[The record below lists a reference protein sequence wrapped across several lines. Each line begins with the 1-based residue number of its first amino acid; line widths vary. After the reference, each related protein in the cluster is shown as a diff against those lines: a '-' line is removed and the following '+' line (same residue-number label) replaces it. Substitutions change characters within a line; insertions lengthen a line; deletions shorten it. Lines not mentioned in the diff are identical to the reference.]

1 MPKLI
6 SKQEIIIEWS
16 DFGLWKQRI
25 APKSTAVRSTG
36 VHLSGII
43 KALMV
48 DNYAED
54 TDPPLCVAEG
64 LAWEGWVVGLP
75 FCAGVR
81 WQPGEWCCDEIYG
94 TPDGLEK
101 DVLWELKQTRLSMGQ
116 PSDPASKHV
125 DPMRYNR
132 WRWQVAGNLHA
143 MGLEKVKLCVNWT
156 NGNYKPMRGRLFVYE
171 YLFPYSETSELWNKM
186 ILPNRELAKAE
197 EHQTK

>member
-6 SKQEIIIEWS
+6 SRQEIIIEWS

-25 APKSTAVRSTG
+25 APKSAAVRSTG

-54 TDPPLCVAEG
+54 ADPPLCVAEG

-81 WQPGEWCCDEIYG
+81 WQPGEWCCDDIYG

-101 DVLWELKQTRLSMGQ
+101 DVLWEFKRTAMSIKKFLDPLEYKRWKWQT
-116 PSDPASKHV
+116 
-125 DPMRYNR
+125 
-132 WRWQVAGNLHA
+132 AGNLHA
-143 MGLEKVKLCVNWT
+143 MGIEKLKLCVNWSR
-156 NGNYKPMRGRLFVYE
+156 GDYKANRGCVVLYE

-197 EHQTK
+197 EHK